1 MLKTNPLLP
10 SFDQKT
16 ATQTQQLSWEQ
27 RLVKNAGK
35 SRGSLKPEYQE
46 LKFTLHRKLLD
57 KINLEAL
64 ATIDNQRVR
73 GEVRNALMQLIDAEQ
88 TLLSSVEKQQIC
100 DEVLDEVFGLG
111 PLEPLLQDPTVSDI
125 LVNGHKMVFVERR
138 GILEVTNVTFRDDQ
152 HLLRIIDKIVSQ
164 VGRRID
170 ESTPMVDARL
180 LDGSRVN
187 AVIPPLAVDGP
198 LVSIRRFSTDKLMPA
213 DLVERR
219 AMTPGMMELLE
230 AAVKARLNIII
241 AGGTGSG
248 KTTLLNALSSFI
260 NPKERI
266 VTIEDAAELQL
277 KQPHVARLE
286 TRPPNLEGHG
296 AVRQRELL
304 INSLRMRPDRIVV
317 GECRGE
323 EALDMLQAMN
333 TGHDGSLTTIHA
345 NSPRDAVSRLEV
357 MVSLANSNMQLVSIR
372 QQIASAVN
380 LLVQAARLSDGSRRV
395 ISITEI
401 TGMEG
406 EIITLQD
413 IFVFEKRGLS
423 PEGKVMGRFA
433 ATGIRPKFYEKL
445 LSAGIRVRADLFD
458 EVVEV

>member
-1 MLKTNPLLP
+1 MLPTMDSRP
-10 SFDQKT
+10 
-16 ATQTQQLSWEQ
+16 TQQMSWDQ
-27 RLVKNAGK
+27 RLLRNSARP
-35 SRGSLKPEYQE
+35 RGALKPEYQE

-73 GEVRNALMQLIDAEQ
+73 GEVRQALITLIDEEP
-88 TLLSSVEKQQIC
+88 TLLSSIEKQQIC

-111 PLEPLLQDPTVSDI
+111 PLEPLLQDSTISDI
-125 LVNGHKMVFVERR
+125 LVNTHKQVFVERR
-138 GILEVTNVTFRDDQ
+138 GLLETTNVTFRDDA

-164 VGRRID
+164 VGRRVD

-180 LDGSRVN
+180 SDGSRVN
-187 AVIPPLAVDGP
+187 AIIPPLAVDGP
-198 LVSIRRFSTDKLMPA
+198 ILSIRRFSTDKLMPP
-213 DLVERR
+213 DLVDRK
-219 AMTPGMMELLE
+219 AMTAGMMDLLE

-248 KTTLLNALSSFI
+248 KTTLLNALSAFI
-260 NPKERI
+260 STKERI

-277 KQPHVARLE
+277 KQPHVVRLE
-286 TRPPNLEGHG
+286 TRPPNLEGTG

-317 GECRGE
+317 GEVRGG

-333 TGHDGSLTTIHA
+333 TGHDGSLTTVHA
-345 NSPRDAVSRLEV
+345 NSPRDAISRLEV

-372 QQIASAVN
+372 QQIAGAVHV
-380 LLVQAARLSDGSRRV
+380 LVQTTRMSDGSRRV
-395 ISITEI
+395 INITEV

-406 EIITLQD
+406 EVVTLQD
-413 IFVFEKRGLS
+413 IFVFEKRGLT
-423 PEGKVMGRFA
+423 PDGQVIGRFA

-445 LSAGIRVRADLFD
+445 LSAGIRLRPDLFD
-458 EVVEV
+458 EVMEV

>member
-1 MLKTNPLLP
+1 MISPLDSGSKT
-10 SFDQKT
+10 
-16 ATQTQQLSWEQ
+16 QLSWEQ
-27 RLVKNAGK
+27 RLLKNAGK
-35 SRGSLKPEYQE
+35 PKVQLKPEYQE

-73 GEVRNALMQLIDAEQ
+73 GEVRQALISLIDAEP
-88 TLLSSVEKQQIC
+88 TLLSALEKQQIC

-111 PLEPLLQDPTVSDI
+111 PLEAMLQDATISDI
-125 LVNGHKMVFVERR
+125 LVNTHKQVYVERK
-138 GILEVTNVTFRDDQ
+138 GQLELTNVTFRDDQ

-170 ESTPMVDARL
+170 ESNPMVDARL

-187 AVIPPLAVDGP
+187 AIIPPLAVDGP
-198 LVSIRRFSTDKLMPA
+198 LLSIRRFSTDKLMPP
-213 DLVERR
+213 DLVDRK
-219 AMTPGMMELLE
+219 AMTKGMMELLE
-230 AAVKARLNIII
+230 AAVKAKLNIII
-241 AGGTGSG
+241 AGGTGAG
-248 KTTLLNALSSFI
+248 KTTLLNALSFFI

-286 TRPPNLEGHG
+286 TRPANLEGHG
-296 AVRQRELL
+296 AIRQRELL
-304 INSLRMRPDRIVV
+304 VNSLRMRPDRIVV
-317 GECRGE
+317 GEVRGE

-333 TGHDGSLTTIHA
+333 TGHDGSLTTVHA
-345 NSPRDAVSRLEV
+345 NTPRDAVSRLEV
-357 MVSLANSNMQLVSIR
+357 MVSLANSNMKLESVR
-372 QQIASAVN
+372 QQISSAVN
-380 LLVQAARLSDGSRRV
+380 LFVQAARLSDGSRRV
-395 ISITEI
+395 TSITEV

-406 EIITLQD
+406 EIITIQD

-423 PEGKVMGRFA
+423 PEGKVLGRFA

-445 LSAGIRVRADLFD
+445 LSAGIRLRPDLFD
-458 EVVEV
+458 EVEEV